1 MTATGAVPV
10 PPIRKRNVDLYKP
23 GTIARVVLTV
33 ALIGLLVYFIGIS
46 DIAATI
52 LKVVISVGVSMG
64 IIVGL
69 NLLFNLVYD
78 KWTLFLTIVGFVI
91 GFVTFVILDGD
102 RVLRELE
109 PRPWA
114 WAVIGGLAGAG
125 ALFLIGAVREP
136 GPRLWLG
143 LTALAGVGVVVA
155 VAIAETDQPGLD
167 WAKLLVC
174 TAIGVAI
181 GAGLALLR
189 RRTHRQTVFGAALVG
204 GAIGWLIGAWGG
216 ADLGSGSLG
225 EALIATV
232 IPLAAIG
239 ARLGMSPLPT
249 TSTRR
254 EIEERSRAWI
264 FVTPALLLVAAGLL
278 VPLVRTIILSFKDR
292 NSEENV
298 GWTNYGDVIF
308 SRRPAV
314 TEEFVDATNWF
325 DRLFGSRLWWV
336 GIAIVGAA
344 VVIGLVGGRAR
355 RQAFAAEPG
364 TVVPMLFGFF
374 LAACAVFATLRG
386 TLINNLWWI
395 LVVTSLATAF
405 GLAVAVL
412 ADRARGENIAKSMIF
427 LPMAISFIGAGIVW
441 RFMYVTRNVTK
452 PQTGVLNAIW
462 VGLGE
467 LSNSEWQKWLVAAVL
482 ILIIVGLLALA
493 WQAVGEGNGS
503 RAGFSIGFAL
513 LLAVL
518 TYLLLVPGIGGFE
531 TNAQGEVVPKTI
543 DFIRENPYNNMWLMV
558 VLIWLQVG
566 FAMVIFSSAIKAVP
580 TELTEAARIDGANES
595 QVFWKVTL
603 PQIATTIAVVTT
615 TLVVLVLK
623 VFDIVRV
630 TTGGQF
636 DTQVIANQMAN
647 AVVDRN
653 AGIAAA
659 LATLLFIGVLP
670 VMFYNLRQMQ
680 KGKAA

>member
-136 GPRLWLG
+136 VPRLWLG
-143 LTALAGVGVVVA
+143 LAAFAGVGVVVA
-155 VAIAETDQPGLD
+155 VAIDETDQPGLD

-239 ARLGMSPLPT
+239 ARLGMSPLPDD
-249 TSTRR
+249 
-254 EIEERSRAWI
+254 EH
-264 FVTPALLLVAAGLL
+264 PAGDRGTVAGLDL
-278 VPLVRTIILSFKDR
+278 CDTSVATGGRGPARSARENHHPLVQ
-292 NSEENV
+292 
-298 GWTNYGDVIF
+298 
-308 SRRPAV
+308 
-314 TEEFVDATNWF
+314 
-325 DRLFGSRLWWV
+325 GS
-336 GIAIVGAA
+336 
-344 VVIGLVGGRAR
+344 
-355 RQAFAAEPG
+355 QQ
-364 TVVPMLFGFF
+364 
-374 LAACAVFATLRG
+374 
-386 TLINNLWWI
+386 
-395 LVVTSLATAF
+395 
-405 GLAVAVL
+405 
-412 ADRARGENIAKSMIF
+412 RGERRLDK
-427 LPMAISFIGAGIVW
+427 L
-441 RFMYVTRNVTK
+441 RRRH
-452 PQTGVLNAIW
+452 
-462 VGLGE
+462 
-467 LSNSEWQKWLVAAVL
+467 
-482 ILIIVGLLALA
+482 LLA
-493 WQAVGEGNGS
+493 S
-503 RAGFSIGFAL
+503 
-513 LLAVL
+513 
-518 TYLLLVPGIGGFE
+518 
-531 TNAQGEVVPKTI
+531 
-543 DFIRENPYNNMWLMV
+543 
-558 VLIWLQVG
+558 
-566 FAMVIFSSAIKAVP
+566 
-580 TELTEAARIDGANES
+580 
-595 QVFWKVTL
+595 
-603 PQIATTIAVVTT
+603 
-615 TLVVLVLK
+615 
-623 VFDIVRV
+623 
-630 TTGGQF
+630 TGGH
-636 DTQVIANQMAN
+636 
-647 AVVDRN
+647 
-653 AGIAAA
+653 
-659 LATLLFIGVLP
+659 
-670 VMFYNLRQMQ
+670 
-680 KGKAA
+680 